1 MKTADAELR
10 EALADARRALER
22 VLDRSG
28 CRISEVL
35 AIEAEQVYTGRFDM
49 HPKRAL
55 PEYCPNHPSTRN
67 PCGLCQPPRE
77 DHD

>member
-1 MKTADAELR
+1 MKAAETELR
-10 EALADARRALER
+10 DALAEARRAGIKVLE
-22 VLDRSG
+22 RSG

-35 AIEAEQVYTGRFDM
+35 ILELEQIWTGRFDM